1 MDNFVI
7 VKRENGEQIK
17 IEIVLSFKIEEYN
30 KQYIAYTINNDNIQD
45 DVPLLISEIDPVTQ
59 KIKNIPENEK
69 SIVLETYNQV
79 KNSILNENEN

>member
-59 KIKNIPENEK
+59 KIKNISENEK

>member
-17 IEIVLSFKIEEYN
+17 IEIVLSFKIAEYN